1 VLTLQS
7 DQNSVASEA
16 ATAETAALRVL
27 PCSSDTLRRQAA
39 MFGSFQ
45 LLRQFL
51 DCGPYVMVLNSKRQI
66 VFASSALLE
75 LVGERELD
83 RLIGLKLGEA
93 FHCIHSGDTPA
104 GCGAAESCQHC
115 GSNSAI
121 RSAQTGLQNAQE
133 YRLTRRVEGREE
145 PLDLLLKASPVEVA
159 DERYVVCHISDIS
172 HEKRRYALEH
182 IFLHDILNTAGNILN
197 LTQAIEEG
205 IPEDARDWVDMM
217 SHAARRLVSEI
228 QGQRQLMEAESGE
241 LALSLTSV
249 ETVSVLADLAGMYAT
264 SAVGRGRNLV
274 VAAGAENLWMATDP
288 ALLSRVLSNL
298 VKNAL
303 EASLPGQTVT
313 LDCRSQGEMVHFTV
327 HNPAVMPAEVR
338 RQVFQRSFSTKGV
351 GRGLGTYS
359 VKLLTERYLGGTA
372 AFRSAA
378 GEGTTFRVVYP
389 QSLPSR

>member
-1 VLTLQS
+1 
-7 DQNSVASEA
+7 
-16 ATAETAALRVL
+16 
-27 PCSSDTLRRQAA
+27 
-39 MFGSFQ
+39 
-45 LLRQFL
+45 
-51 DCGPYVMVLNSKRQI
+51 
-66 VFASSALLE
+66 
-75 LVGERELD
+75 
-83 RLIGLKLGEA
+83 
-93 FHCIHSGDTPA
+93 
-104 GCGAAESCQHC
+104 
-115 GSNSAI
+115 
-121 RSAQTGLQNAQE
+121 
-133 YRLTRRVEGREE
+133 
-145 PLDLLLKASPVEVA
+145 VEVA

>member
-7 DQNSVASEA
+7 DQNSVISEG
-16 ATAETAALRVL
+16 ATAETATLRVL
-27 PCSSDTLRRQAA
+27 PCSSNTSSRQAA

-51 DCGPYVMVLNSKRQI
+51 DCGPCVMVLNSRRQI

-75 LVGERELD
+75 LMGEQELD
-83 RLIGLKLGEA
+83 TLVGLRLGEA
-93 FHCIHSGDTPA
+93 FHCIHSDDTPA
-104 GCGAAESCQHC
+104 GCGTTEFCQHC
-115 GSNSAI
+115 GGTNAI
-121 RSAQTGLQNAQE
+121 LSAQKGLPNAQE
-133 YRLTRRVEGREE
+133 CRITRRVESREE
-145 PLDLLLKASPVEVA
+145 PLDLLVKASQVEVA
-159 DERYVVCHISDIS
+159 GERYVVCHISDIS

-197 LTQAIEEG
+197 LTEAIEESS
-205 IPEDARDWVDMM
+205 PEDARGWLDLM
-217 SHAARRLVSEI
+217 SLAARRLVSEI
-228 QGQRQLMEAESGE
+228 QGQRQLAEAETGE
-241 LALSLTSV
+241 LALSVASV
-249 ETVSVLADLAGMYAT
+249 QTRSVLAGIAAIYA
-264 SAVGRGRNLV
+264 SSPEGRGRNLM

-303 EASLPGQTVT
+303 EASLPGQTIT
-313 LDCRSQGEMVHFTV
+313 LDCRSQGNKVDFTV

-389 QSLPSR
+389 QCLPSR